1 MKKTSLLLVL
11 ITALGLGGYLL
22 YRTYMAGLVAKA
34 VTSESLPKFI
44 PKRFQS
50 KVETI
55 RAPLNDGAKAMV
67 EKMHAS
73 DIPLDQVLRA
83 VDNVTE
89 QQVYSF
95 LDELHE
101 QDPASTNEVFDIA
114 KKHFSAGFNL
124 ELFRQPF
131 NKHFSLQ
138 QVKNAAAYAEMNR
151 KSNDVDISTAKTIL
165 KKIIIEKEKEVRHD
179 R

>member
-1 MKKTSLLLVL
+1 MKKTFLLLVL
-11 ITALGLGGYLL
+11 IGAFGLGSYLL
-22 YRTYMAGLVAKA
+22 YRTFMTGLVAKA
-34 VTSESLPKFI
+34 VTSESLPKYI

-55 RAPLNDGAKAMV
+55 RAPLNDGAEAMV

-73 DIPLDQVLRA
+73 DIPVDQVLRA
-83 VDNVTE
+83 VDKVTE
-89 QQVYSF
+89 QQAYAF
-95 LDELHE
+95 LDEFHE
-101 QDPASTNEVFDIA
+101 QNPKTTDEVFDIA
-114 KKHFSAGFNL
+114 KKYFSTEFNL

-151 KSNDVDISTAKTIL
+151 RSNDVDISTAKAIL
-165 KKIIIEKEKEVRHD
+165 KKIIIEKEKIARRD
-179 R
+179 